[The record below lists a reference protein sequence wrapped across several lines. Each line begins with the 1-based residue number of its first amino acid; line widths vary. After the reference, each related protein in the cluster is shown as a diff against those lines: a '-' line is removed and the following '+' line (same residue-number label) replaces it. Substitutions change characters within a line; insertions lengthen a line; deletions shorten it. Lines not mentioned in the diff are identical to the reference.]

1 MYYRIITTTILALLI
16 WQIIL
21 QGQDQLIL
29 NKQLKAL
36 SHSLVEEHAAKSQ
49 VMAEQLAV
57 IQEAIEK
64 METKNR
70 EEFRQKIESQE
81 KMIGLYQTLS
91 LLAKSERLAKADK
104 LVEAADLLASTKG
117 PIWKAGDTFSAHK
130 ETLHGMMGPI
140 DMLTNQWKEGN
151 KEGSANDL
159 ILKIDDITN
168 QLGK

>member
-21 QGQDQLIL
+21 QSQEQVKLD
-29 NKQLKAL
+29 KQLQTL
-36 SHSLVEEHAAKSQ
+36 SHSLVEEQAAKSL
-49 VMAEQLAV
+49 VMAEQLTV

-70 EEFRQKIESQE
+70 EAFKGKIESQA
-81 KMIGLYQTLS
+81 KRIGLYQTLS
-91 LLAKSERLAKADK
+91 QLSKSERLAKADK
-104 LVEAADLLASTKG
+104 MAEAAEIVLSTKG
-117 PIWKAGDTFSAHK
+117 AIWKAGETFSDHK

-140 DMLTNQWKEGN
+140 DILAAQWKGGD
-151 KEGSANDL
+151 KEGSAINL

-168 QLGK
+168 QLGE